1 MNKSEAR
8 GYYFEEIV
16 RHLMRKTNYIDVKS
30 QDIEG
35 RGADHQ
41 IDSVGFFAFTIP
53 FIYPVRL
60 IAEAKWYKDE
70 NRIGLGS
77 MRNFVGV
84 MKDISE
90 NYFVP
95 RSYRGKIKRPKLED
109 RYTDAGAY
117 FSVSGFSPKAQDF
130 AWAHGIYL
138 ISFGMNTI
146 FRPLIT
152 RAKDLIDQDLTKKA
166 SKSEVIDK
174 AQDHF
179 RNDRILSREL
189 NRIYSYVGIL
199 DGIYPIMI
207 TSDKEFKFD
216 PEQPD
221 SLETS
226 EGSFS
231 EGAIKEYR
239 KEKIDNV
246 NFRFHFQGGNFE
258 FTLPSNTS
266 RSLIE
271 AIETTYQG
279 KPFGFIDLPIEL
291 KRDNET
297 YRRIFRLNLLLPHAD
312 RLVRTLKG

>member
-1 MNKSEAR
+1 MNKSQAR

-16 RHLMRKTNYIDVKS
+16 RRLMKKTSYIDVKS

-41 IDSVGFFAFTIP
+41 IDSVGVFAFTIP

-70 NRIGLGS
+70 KRIGLGS

-95 RSYRGKIKRPKLED
+95 RPHRNKRIRPKLED

-138 ISFGMNTI
+138 IPFGMNTI
-146 FRPLIT
+146 FQPLIT
-152 RAKDLIDQDLTKKA
+152 RAKDLIDQDLTKKV
-166 SKSEVIDK
+166 SKREVIGK

-179 RNDRILSREL
+179 ENDETLSQL
-189 NRIYSYVGIL
+189 DKIYAYVGIL

-216 PEQPD
+216 PKQPD
-221 SLETS
+221 RLETS

-279 KPFGFIDLPIEL
+279 KPFGFIDIPIEL
-291 KRDNET
+291 KTNNGS
-297 YRRIFRLNLLLPHAD
+297 YRRIFRLDLSLPNVD
-312 RLVRTLKG
+312 RIVRTLKG